1 MGEESIDETLKT
13 CRRLMYGV
21 MFDDFV
27 GEAIKESETEEFR
40 VVCRKDEVIVGCG
53 GGSQSLTITDDERQR
68 GYFGFGRGP
77 TLPAA
82 IADWRARLAKGAQ
95 KKMAEHESFR
105 RFVEERGLLR

>member
-21 MFDDFV
+21 MFDDWV
-27 GEAIKESETEEFR
+27 GKNADECEEFR
-40 VVCRKDEVIVGCG
+40 VSFRPDGVVVGAG
-53 GGSQSLTITDDERQR
+53 IGQSTVHTDDEKHNAYY
-68 GYFGFGRGP
+68 GSGRGP
-77 TLPAA
+77 TLPEA